1 MKQTRSVK
9 KQNERKEKDLAA
21 SHQFEN
27 YHFITHH
34 RPARRRFLGGIQ
46 TEHYKTNYCLRVCM
60 LDAVVICEPAGEY
73 MKMECSERGPG
84 LENGEW

>member
-1 MKQTRSVK
+1 
-9 KQNERKEKDLAA
+9 
-21 SHQFEN
+21 
-27 YHFITHH
+27 
-34 RPARRRFLGGIQ
+34 
-46 TEHYKTNYCLRVCM
+46 M